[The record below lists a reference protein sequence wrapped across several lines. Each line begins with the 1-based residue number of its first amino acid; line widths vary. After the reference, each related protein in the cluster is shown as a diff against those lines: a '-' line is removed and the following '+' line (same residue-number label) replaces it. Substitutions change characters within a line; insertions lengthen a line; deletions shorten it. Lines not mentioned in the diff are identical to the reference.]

1 MFISKPVTVYMFWQ
15 LCLANCIINSYM
27 ILLTTERLLLRG
39 SSFTPN
45 SNRNIKL
52 SKYNMSVYFLPFQL
66 KYTIDSD
73 FYVFK

>member
-1 MFISKPVTVYMFWQ
+1 MFMSKPVTVYNYVLAAF
-15 LCLANCIINSYM
+15 CLANCIINSYM

-45 SNRNIKL
+45 SNTNIKL

-66 KYTIDSD
+66 INTQ
-73 FYVFK
+73 FRFLCL